1 MLSSKNYKASCLMFK
16 SLIHFELIFVSGYDR
31 GPIFFSMCQP
41 SFSTSFIEETILSS
55 MSILGSLIK
64 YLLTVHARVYF
75 SGLYSAPLVS
85 VSIFYVSII
94 LFWLL
99 QICAIV
105 WNQEMMAS
113 ALFSQIEIFC
123 DSIQTLGFFPISVKN
138 GIAV

>member
-1 MLSSKNYKASCLMFK
+1 MFAFGVCASDVKSKEIFSRPISKFFPPMLSSKNYKASCLMFK

-55 MSILGSLIK
+55 LSILGSLIK

-94 LFWLL
+94 LF
-99 QICAIV
+99 
-105 WNQEMMAS
+105 
-113 ALFSQIEIFC
+113 
-123 DSIQTLGFFPISVKN
+123 
-138 GIAV
+138 